1 VNRTL
6 LTRKAFTTPAGVLA
20 ITAILYGAVVAG
32 RLVYRQWD
40 PTYFIVTGI
49 TFYDQSKAPQQL
61 IARSRTGYDGQFYY
75 RLALHPLSNER
86 TAYGIR
92 IDNPSYR
99 AQRVLYPVL
108 VHVLALGKA
117 SWIPWSMIIV
127 NYLAICGL
135 ALSSAQFAQRF
146 EVSALYGLAIPFLP
160 SVLLGFAR
168 DLPDPLAISLTVFAL
183 LLLHSRRIKLAAFVL
198 TLTVMA
204 RETTVVLAGAL
215 FIHSVWRSRRE
226 RSGWSDGLVLL
237 LPIATYV
244 LVQWWMF
251 LRWGEFG
258 VVTGRWNLSYPLS
271 TLLWFVAHRVLRL
284 LIWSPLHFLHRLFLV
299 GELAFLG
306 ELLLFAVL
314 TVRRSAADQG
324 VKLSWLCYLVLA
336 VSFSNYIW
344 VEDWAYMRGCGEL
357 LVLSLIILLG
367 ARDRR
372 LLLVGSVSTFA
383 LWLPLAFRAVII
395 Q

>member
-1 VNRTL
+1 MR
-6 LTRKAFTTPAGVLA
+6 RAFTTPAGVLA
-20 ITAILYGAVVAG
+20 ITAILYGSVTAG
-32 RLVYRQWD
+32 RLAYRQWD
-40 PTYFIVTGI
+40 PTYFIVAGI
-49 TFYDQSKAPQQL
+49 TFYDQSKAPQHL

-86 TAYGIR
+86 KAYGIT

-108 VHVLALGKA
+108 VHFLAFGKT
-117 SWIPWSMIIV
+117 SWIPCSMIIV

-135 ALSSAQFAQRF
+135 ALSSARLAQRF
-146 EVSALYGLAIPFLP
+146 EMPVFYGLAIPFLP

-198 TLTVMA
+198 TLAVLA
-204 RETTVVLAGAL
+204 RETTVVLAGTI

-226 RSGWSDGLVLL
+226 RSGCSDSFALL

-258 VVTGRWNLSYPLS
+258 VVTGRWNLGYPFS
-271 TLLWFVAHRVLRL
+271 TLVWFVAHRIRRL
-284 LIWSPLHFLHRLFLV
+284 LIRSPLHFLHRLFLV
-299 GELAFLG
+299 GELVFVA
-306 ELLLFAVL
+306 EMVL
-314 TVRRSAADQG
+314 IAALTIRRSATDQG
-324 VKLSWLCYLVLA
+324 VKPSWLCYLVLA

-344 VEDWAYMRGCGEL
+344 VEDWAYMRGCEEL
-357 LVLSLIILLG
+357 VVLSFIILLG
-367 ARDRR
+367 ARERR
-372 LLLVGSVSTFA
+372 LLLGASVSTFA
-383 LWLPLAFRAVII
+383 LWLPLALRAVII